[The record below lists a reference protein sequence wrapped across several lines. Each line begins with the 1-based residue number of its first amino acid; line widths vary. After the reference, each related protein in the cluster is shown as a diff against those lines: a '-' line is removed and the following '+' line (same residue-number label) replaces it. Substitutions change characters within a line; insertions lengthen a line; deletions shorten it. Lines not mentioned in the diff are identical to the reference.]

1 MPPYVPMMGHAT
13 LMKTQTM
20 TVYVTIMKMNGVEIQ
35 VALMVPAAMAP
46 DTTAAAITTAITA
59 AGMNNGH
66 VRHKDYNFLPGI
78 WAGMKNR
85 IRV

>member
-1 MPPYVPMMGHAT
+1 MMGHAT

-35 VALMVPAAMAP
+35 AALMVPDAMAP

-59 AGMNNGH
+59 AGMNNGNNGH